1 MGITKALLNLR
12 MFFSIDSF
20 SRHPVKIKYN
30 ARVCTKN
37 ATEQS
42 NQTLKTKISQDLFIA
57 LIHPSRGVY
66 NSISPPWGGKEIKGH
81 KRGEGKE
88 KGRKWEGKGKGRKGE
103 GKKGRRR
110 GKELKKIGGER
121 IKNMELYTPLIFS
134 KDPQLIVSCPI
145 NNVSHKSFVDQV
157 LLCYFIF
164 IGHFCTKVH

>member
-66 NSISPPWGGKEIKGH
+66 NSISPPPGGEKKSKVTKEGKGKKREGNGKERGREEGKEKG
-81 KRGEGKE
+81 RRREGEGKE
-88 KGRKWEGKGKGRKGE
+88 KGVRE
-103 GKKGRRR
+103 
-110 GKELKKIGGER
+110 
-121 IKNMELYTPLIFS
+121 
-134 KDPQLIVSCPI
+134 
-145 NNVSHKSFVDQV
+145 
-157 LLCYFIF
+157 
-164 IGHFCTKVH
+164 